1 MPRSFYDERYEW
13 LTAQRSLSA
22 RSPDEILKA
31 QYWLLRTIGEGY
43 FGYVKLAYH
52 HLTRTQVA
60 VKLQQKWENSS
71 YLANEVSILKT
82 LDHPNIIRLFQVIET
97 VDHVYLVMEYVS
109 GGQLRQHIRDTLR
122 LCEEKARG
130 IFKQILCAVKYCH
143 DRGIVH
149 RDLKADNI
157 LLDTEGNVKVI
168 DFGLGTRYSIGE
180 ELTDWCGAFTHRAP
194 EVFLRLPYDGRKVD
208 VWSLGIVLYCMV
220 TGALPFRG
228 ETVMQVRRAVLEL
241 RYDIPRYLSMGLRN
255 VIVQMLTKNPS
266 ERPTVDHVVGHPWL
280 RQGEEGSPSPAVERL
295 PKHPDPAIVV
305 AMRDLGY
312 NPDDI
317 RQSLLQRRFDE
328 AMATYLMLRDQ
339 MCQEVTFRA
348 RIKPQVHPEIVP
360 TPSPADPSTFAPP
373 PRRRASAPGLLQT
386 FTLSSDDKTGH
397 RGRGTASLPNVPL
410 CILPRN
416 VSTTSI
422 VPQPG
427 PAAAP
432 PPGEV
437 ESGMSSKGMSSD
449 EHAFTSGQPHDVATV
464 PSSGNIQGWKRV
476 RRRIVNSVLRLC
488 CCVRGQK

>member
-1 MPRSFYDERYEW
+1 
-13 LTAQRSLSA
+13 
-22 RSPDEILKA
+22 
-31 QYWLLRTIGEGY
+31 
-43 FGYVKLAYH
+43 VKLAYH

-208 VWSLGIVLYCMV
+208 VWSLGVVLYCMV

-228 ETVMQVRRAVLEL
+228 ETVMQVRRAVLKL

-348 RIKPQVHPEIVP
+348 RIKPQVRPEIVP